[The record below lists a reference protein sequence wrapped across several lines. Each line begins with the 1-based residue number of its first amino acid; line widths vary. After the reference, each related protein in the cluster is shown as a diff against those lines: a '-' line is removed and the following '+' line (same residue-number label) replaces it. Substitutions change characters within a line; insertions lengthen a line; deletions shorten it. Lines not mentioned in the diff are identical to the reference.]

1 MAVSWKMIL
10 DALPRLAM
18 SLLPGVGMFT
28 GGKMSKV
35 LSASAGKKL
44 PGAAFTYPGL
54 TSDFNYPMI
63 YVGGDTP
70 YENSSLNREL
80 ASKGALSQS
89 LEEHNKAL
97 ATGGP
102 AGEKSLQSWWPGEDV
117 QPRVDF
123 TPGSSAVS
131 GVKILPNNKIAVQF
145 RGGGKWYT
153 YLGGSNPRESSEV
166 AKELLTAP
174 SIGRAVAGREGKK
187 NKDGSRT
194 INPNFGWFGRAHY
207 DRNHG

>member
-70 YENSSLNREL
+70 YENSS
-80 ASKGALSQS
+80 
-89 LEEHNKAL
+89 
-97 ATGGP
+97 
-102 AGEKSLQSWWPGEDV
+102 
-117 QPRVDF
+117 
-123 TPGSSAVS
+123 
-131 GVKILPNNKIAVQF
+131 
-145 RGGGKWYT
+145 
-153 YLGGSNPRESSEV
+153 
-166 AKELLTAP
+166 
-174 SIGRAVAGREGKK
+174 
-187 NKDGSRT
+187 
-194 INPNFGWFGRAHY
+194 
-207 DRNHG
+207 